1 MIQWKNLL
9 KYIICFIKT
18 MNYLEESA
26 AGFIKVSVKHIIAS
40 KGLKSKTIYRQED
53 KSSLQML
60 L

>member
-1 MIQWKNLL
+1 MS
-9 KYIICFIKT
+9 
-18 MNYLEESA
+18 YLEESA

>member
-1 MIQWKNLL
+1 MS
-9 KYIICFIKT
+9 
-18 MNYLEESA
+18 YLEESA
-26 AGFIKVSVKHIIAS
+26 AGFIKVSVKYIIAS

>member
-1 MIQWKNLL
+1 M
-9 KYIICFIKT
+9 ICFIKA
-18 MNYLEESA
+18 MSYLEESA
-26 AGFIKVSVKHIIAS
+26 ADFKKVNVKHIIAS